1 LAAGKV
7 LPMTRER
14 YDDMKEWYK
23 EIQAKRAAKA
33 AANGITR

>member
-1 LAAGKV
+1 
-7 LPMTRER
+7 MSRER